1 MSTSSDT
8 GSVFQAKYIEFASDL
23 VGAMPELALAI
34 QAALAI
40 PEEERMTR
48 FQAEIRAV
56 GTLDTEQNPGSVLPG
71 VVIGD
76 EIWQTLSTN
85 NRAQIWEYLKLLSM
99 CCFLESGFG
108 EGGGQAGRIPWMD
121 NVMNDWKDKLNKV
134 DFESLMGK
142 FAKIFT
148 GTGLGED
155 GTDASGGKGT
165 GLKIPKLPERFLK
178 GQLAKLAEEIVRDI
192 TPEDIGLTPE
202 MMEICEKSPS
212 RAFEILMQVFTRNP
226 GVIQATIKRIGK
238 RLQQK
243 VASGQI
249 RPQDIAREAEE
260 MMADFSENSEFR
272 ELLESL
278 KSMFGFEDMDVA
290 RASGREGSARL
301 SLVQARLRKKLDARK
316 TGGGAGAGV
325 KK

>member
-1 MSTSSDT
+1 MSS
-8 GSVFQAKYIEFASDL
+8 GSVFQAKYVEFANDL
-23 VGAMPELALAI
+23 TGTMPELAVVI
-34 QAALAI
+34 QKALAI
-40 PEEERMTR
+40 PEAERMAR
-48 FQAEIRAV
+48 FQAEIRTV
-56 GTLDTEQNPGSVLPG
+56 GSLDTEQNPGTVLPG
-71 VVIGD
+71 VVI
-76 EIWQTLSTN
+76 ENNIWKSLSPN
-85 NRAQIWEYLKLLSM
+85 NRVQIWEYLKLLSM
-99 CCFLESGFG
+99 CCFLEGGFG
-108 EGGGQAGRIPWMD
+108 ESGGHPWME
-121 NVMNDWKDKLNKV
+121 NVMNGWKDKLNRL

-142 FAKIFT
+142 FAKIF
-148 GTGLGED
+148 GGPGGD
-155 GTDASGGKGT
+155 GAAGFKM
-165 GLKIPKLPERFLK
+165 PQLPERFLK

-192 TPEDIGLTPE
+192 KPEDIGLTPE
-202 MMEICEKSPS
+202 MMEMCEKSPS
-212 RAFEILMQVFTRNP
+212 RSFEILMQVFTRNP
-226 GVIQATIKRIGK
+226 GVIQGTIKRIGK

-316 TGGGAGAGV
+316 TGGGAGG